1 MESVRSQVSVSASS
15 DMDSLH
21 NMKNAGVQNMYPTHS
36 SAYSSNVKRAGGY
49 VDGLLLKDSGLSL
62 ALSQAS
68 ILHKSGSLFQLISQT
83 EILLQC
89 YLLG

>member
-1 MESVRSQVSVSASS
+1 MHSQVSASASS
-15 DMDSLH
+15 DTDPLH
-21 NMKNAGVQNMYPTHS
+21 NMKSVGLQNMYPTHS

-49 VDGLLLKDSGLSL
+49 VDGLLPKDSGLSL

-68 ILHKSGSLFQLISQT
+68 CTTLHKSVSLFQLISQT